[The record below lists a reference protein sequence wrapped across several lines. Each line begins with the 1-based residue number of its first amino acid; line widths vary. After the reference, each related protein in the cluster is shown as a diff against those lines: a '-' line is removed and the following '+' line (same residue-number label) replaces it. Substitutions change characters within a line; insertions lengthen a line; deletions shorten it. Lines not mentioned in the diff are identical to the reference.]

1 MKFNNDDLLDDVNL
15 KIIDALSKDSSMPF
29 VEIAKQIGISDATV
43 RLRVRKL
50 KDNGVINKFTLSLD
64 NDLLGYDHLS
74 FIGINIRPG
83 LADQITEEL
92 SDIEEI
98 LEVHEMH
105 GKFDL
110 FVKVRAKDLSHTRDI
125 IEKKIRLL
133 PNIVDTQLMTV
144 LKTKKEDQIASL
156 DNHITENEWS
166 TSNR

>member
-1 MKFNNDDLLDDVNL
+1 MVRALLIIYIRLLYEYLLNL
-15 KIIDALSKDSSMPF
+15 LY
-29 VEIAKQIGISDATV
+29 VH
-43 RLRVRKL
+43 LRVRKL

-74 FIGINIRPG
+74 FIGINITPG

-92 SDIEEI
+92 SNIEEI

-110 FVKVRAKDLSHTRDI
+110 FVKVRAKDLSHTRHI
-125 IEKKIRLL
+125 IEKKIRIL

-144 LKTKKEDQIASL
+144 LKTKKGR
-156 DNHITENEWS
+156 
-166 TSNR
+166 SNSFLGQTHCRERMVNI